1 MFCFESLAVLVP
13 ARDEKA
19 DTLIEVDVECQ
30 DDDDDDSE
38 SGDTVQFENPCSSS
52 HRTTMATLVRRG
64 EAGAGDNSGICW
76 QTEQSG
82 SIM

>member
-38 SGDTVQFENPCSSS
+38 SGDTVQVESLLLQPPNHPG
-52 HRTTMATLVRRG
+52 HLG
-64 EAGAGDNSGICW
+64 EAGGGRGGRQLGHLLAD
-76 QTEQSG
+76 
-82 SIM
+82 